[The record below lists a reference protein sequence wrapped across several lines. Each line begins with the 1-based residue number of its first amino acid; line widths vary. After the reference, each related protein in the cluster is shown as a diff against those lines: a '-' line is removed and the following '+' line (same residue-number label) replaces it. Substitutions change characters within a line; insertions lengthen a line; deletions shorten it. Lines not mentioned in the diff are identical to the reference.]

1 MDNILALACL
11 FLGAAAG
18 AILAW
23 LALRP
28 QGATLTERLRI
39 REEDLLRLESALE
52 QKETRSRELAAANAG
67 LAARLEE
74 AGKAS
79 ANQTAVLDEARQK
92 LADAFKALS
101 SDALAQNNQA
111 FLDLA
116 KTALETGREAARGDL
131 ELRQQAITEMIKP
144 VRESLDKFETRVQE
158 IESART
164 GAYASLT
171 EQVRGLMDSQHQLRQ
186 ETGRLATALRAPGV
200 RGRWGE
206 MQLRRVVE
214 MAGMLDHCDFYAQQ
228 TVEGDEGRLRPDML
242 VRLPGGR
249 SVVVDAKAPLEAYLG
264 ANEAQDEEARRG
276 LLRDH
281 AAQIRAH
288 VTALA
293 RRGYWEQFQPAP
305 DFVVLFLPAESFF
318 SAALEHDPSLI
329 EFGVDQQIIL
339 ATPTTLIALLRAVA
353 YGWKQQDLA
362 RNAAE
367 ISELGRELH
376 KRMAAMAEH
385 WNRLGKSLNA
395 AVAAYDCAVGSLEG
409 RVLPAAR
416 RFTDLKAANGEIEPL
431 QPVGRS
437 VRALQMPECEQ
448 GEEAGT
454 AESPVASAPE
464 SPEEGMEESK
474 AAGAGET
481 Q

>member
-1 MDNILALACL
+1 MENIFAVACL

-18 AILAW
+18 AVLAW
-23 LALRP
+23 LSLR
-28 QGATLTERLRI
+28 AHTAAVAERLRI
-39 REEDLLRLESALE
+39 REEDLVRLECSVE
-52 QKETRSRELAAANAG
+52 QKESRARELAATNAG
-67 LAARLEE
+67 LNARLEE
-74 AGKAS
+74 AEKS
-79 ANQTAVLDEARQK
+79 AAEKLALLEDARQK

-101 SDALAQNNQA
+101 SDALARNNQA

-116 KTALETGREAARGDL
+116 KATLENNHQTARADL
-131 ELRQQAITEMIKP
+131 EQRQQAIVELVQP
-144 VRESLDKFETRVQE
+144 VRESLDRFDTRVRE
-158 IESART
+158 LETART

-171 EQVRGLMDSQHQLRQ
+171 EQVRGLLETQTQLRQ
-186 ETGRLATALRAPGV
+186 ETGRLVTALRAPGV

-214 MAGMLDHCDFYAQQ
+214 MAGMLDHCDFDVQQ
-228 TVEGDEGRLRPDML
+228 TAQGDEGRLRPDLL
-242 VRLPGGR
+242 VHLPGGR
-249 SVVVDAKAPLEAYLG
+249 TVVVDAKAPLDAYLK
-264 ANEAQDEEARRG
+264 AVEASDDEARRA

-318 SAALEHDPSLI
+318 SAALEHDAALI
-329 EFGVDQQIIL
+329 EFGVEQRIIL

-353 YGWKQQDLA
+353 YGWQQQDLA

-367 ISELGRELH
+367 ISDLGKELH
-376 KRMAAMAEH
+376 KRLSGMAQH
-385 WNRLGKSLNA
+385 WSRVGKSLDHAVDAYNA
-395 AVAAYDCAVGSLEG
+395 AVGSLET

-416 RFTDLKAANGEIEPL
+416 KFTELKATTANIEELEPVAKTTRGL
-431 QPVGRS
+431 Q
-437 VRALQMPECEQ
+437 APECQ
-448 GEEAGT
+448 PA
-454 AESPVASAPE
+454 AQV
-464 SPEEGMEESK
+464 M
-474 AAGAGET
+474 AAG